1 MLQIAT
7 LWISSISYIYCIY
20 LLISILSLDW
30 QTYHYFWPCFFRKKW
45 ERSRRRRRKRRGRRK
60 RIQDYE
66 FHIYVCLCVC
76 VRARVCALS
85 AQSCLTLR
93 PHGLKPARLLCP
105 WDFPGKNTG
114 VGCHFLIQRIFPTQK
129 IKPVSPASPAVAGE
143 FFTTAAPGK
152 PICMCI
158 DTYVFNHY
166 FQISNIKLWQRKH
179 SVDYASIKFG
189 FPCGSAG

>member
-76 VRARVCALS
+76 VCARACVLSVLSRVWLCDPMDWSLPGSSVHGIFQARILEWVAIS
-85 AQSCLTLR
+85 WSRGSSQPRKSNLCLL
-93 PHGLKPARLLCP
+93 HLLQWQANSLP
-105 WDFPGKNTG
+105 LQHLG
-114 VGCHFLIQRIFPTQK
+114 
-129 IKPVSPASPAVAGE
+129 SP
-143 FFTTAAPGK
+143 
-152 PICMCI
+152 
-158 DTYVFNHY
+158 YVC
-166 FQISNIKLWQRKH
+166 
-179 SVDYASIKFG
+179 V
-189 FPCGSAG
+189 